1 LPATTDIAKTTVAN
15 LGRVIFLFR
24 YFDFLFRYFDA
35 IVADI
40 SEVAKDVT
48 GFGFFDFQLTTR
60 PRWGTCVED

>member
-1 LPATTDIAKTTVAN
+1 LPATTDIAKTAIAN
-15 LGRVIFLFR
+15 LGRVI
-24 YFDFLFRYFDA
+24 FLFRYFDA

-40 SEVAKDVT
+40 SEVAKDVA